1 MTAGALRTVPLA
13 GELTSS
19 LISRAADRYGLPAA
33 GVLRLWTCRNSP
45 ARNDGGGVRADAEIV
60 LNEAGRAVL
69 AELCGIEPAVL
80 ARALPA
86 FTVDDPKTG
95 TGREAALAQA
105 RWRAAGAVAGEA
117 AFACRS
123 CTARRTGQAQRAVR
137 YLPRWQRVCVRH
149 GRWLLDAD
157 ADQPLEHLD
166 LRGVPEVAAAQ
177 RRWAGVARRAVRAAA
192 EPGQVFA
199 LAHAVVARW
208 WEEALH
214 WEQEEIW
221 PQRLHRVAGGN
232 AGTDLQRWRLVGR
245 DPVTFP
251 EVVAVADALLDPAMA
266 ELAWTDSGARR
277 PRPLPA
283 DGAFCRRLGE
293 RVGRAWLG
301 PLSAVDYGGP
311 LIAWMGAVIRQRR
324 GEGGPPGYDN
334 NPWWVRQEHQP
345 ATIAAQLRVLGKE
358 RTSPGSGTTWRTAVP
373 AEQRALIT
381 GLVNGAQEQL
391 THLRG
396 AQQGKA
402 VDAARQLLGSLGHAA
417 TLIDQAVR
425 ETAAGALQAGVALE
439 DLAQWARL
447 PADVL
452 AKSLANDRNGR
463 PGDKG

>member
-1 MTAGALRTVPLA
+1 MPLA

-19 LISRAADRYGLPAA
+19 LINRAADRYALPAA

-45 ARNDGGGVRADAEIV
+45 ARHGGGVRADAEVV
-60 LNEAGRAVL
+60 LNGAGRNVL
-69 AELCGIEPAVL
+69 AELCGVEPAVL

-86 FTVDDPKTG
+86 FTVDDPKIS
-95 TGREAALAQA
+95 TGREAALAQV

-117 AFACRS
+117 AFACRL

-166 LRGVPEVAAAQ
+166 LHGVPEVVAAQ
-177 RRWAGVARRAVRAAA
+177 RQWTGVARRAGRAGA
-192 EPGQVFA
+192 ESAEVFA

-221 PQRLHRVAGGN
+221 PHRLHRVTGGT
-232 AGTDLQRWRLVGR
+232 AGTDLQRWRIVGR
-245 DPVTFP
+245 DPVVFP

-266 ELAWTDSGARR
+266 ELVWRDSGAGQ

-311 LIAWMGAVIRQRR
+311 LLAWMGAVIRRR
-324 GEGGPPGYDN
+324 RDQGGPPGWRDD
-334 NPWWVRQEHQP
+334 PWRLQREQQP
-345 ATIAAQLRVLGKE
+345 ATMAGQLRVMAAEAQSGGSATRWRATVSAEHRFRITQLVKE
-358 RTSPGSGTTWRTAVP
+358 AGEQLEELRGGHSGTTAEVARTLL
-373 AEQRALIT
+373 E
-381 GLVNGAQEQL
+381 
-391 THLRG
+391 HLSRS
-396 AQQGKA
+396 
-402 VDAARQLLGSLGHAA
+402 AA
-417 TLIDQAVR
+417 LIDQALVD
-425 ETAAGALQAGVALE
+425 TAAAAVAAGVALE
-439 DLAQWARL
+439 EVAAWSRL
-447 PADVL
+447 PAQEL
-452 AKSLANDRNGR
+452 AEILTAGQE
-463 PGDKG
+463 

>member
-1 MTAGALRTVPLA
+1 MPLA

-19 LISRAADRYGLPAA
+19 LINRAADHYGLPAA

-69 AELCGIEPAVL
+69 AELCGVEPAVL
-80 ARALPA
+80 AHALPA
-86 FTVDDPKTG
+86 FTVDDPKIS

-123 CTARRTGQAQRAVR
+123 CTARRTGQTVRAVR

-166 LRGVPEVAAAQ
+166 LHGLPEVAAAQ
-177 RRWAGVARRAVRAAA
+177 RQWAGVARRAGRAAA

-208 WEEALH
+208 WDEALH

-221 PQRLHRVAGGN
+221 PHRLHRLAGGN
-232 AGTDLQRWRLVGR
+232 AGTDLQRWRIVGR
-245 DPVTFP
+245 DAAIFP
-251 EVVAVADALLDPAMA
+251 EVVAVTQALLEPAMA
-266 ELAWTDSGARR
+266 ELVWRDSGAGR

-293 RVGRAWLG
+293 RVGRGWLG

-311 LIAWMGAVIRQRR
+311 LLTWMGAVIRQRR
-324 GEGGPPGYDN
+324 GEGGPPGWRDD
-334 NPWWVRQEHQP
+334 PWRLQREQQP
-345 ATIAAQLRVLGKE
+345 ATMAGQLRVMAAEQQSGGS
-358 RTSPGSGTTWRTAVP
+358 RTRWRATVSAEHRFHITQLVDEAREQLVELRGVHSGTTAEVARTLL
-373 AEQRALIT
+373 E
-381 GLVNGAQEQL
+381 
-391 THLRG
+391 HLSHS
-396 AQQGKA
+396 
-402 VDAARQLLGSLGHAA
+402 AA
-417 TLIDQAVR
+417 LIDQALVHTA
-425 ETAAGALQAGVALE
+425 TAAVTAGVSLQEVAH
-439 DLAQWARL
+439 WSRL
-447 PADVL
+447 PAQELASVL
-452 AKSLANDRNGR
+452 AAGR
-463 PGDKG
+463 DED